1 MATQIQ
7 AIGMAASDSHN
18 SIRSRSS
25 ARDCLSSPELAAH
38 LDEEVYRAARQR
50 TQLSCL
56 LVSLDEVE
64 HLAQTYGEELPAQAL
79 VYLGTALIRQLRRFD
94 PVGHAG
100 RGELLVV
107 LPGADERRAEIVAR
121 RALGRLHSVKI
132 EVEGRREPLRISVG
146 IAPWQEGLGADRL
159 LSHTRVAAQRRDPAD
174 SQAGDSLAGLGA
186 GAGEMPLR
194 RS

>member
-1 MATQIQ
+1 
-7 AIGMAASDSHN
+7 MAASDSHN
-18 SIRSRSS
+18 SIRALSS
-25 ARDCLSSPELAAH
+25 ARECLSSLELSAH

-56 LVSLDEVE
+56 LVSLDEAE
-64 HLAQTYGEELPAQAL
+64 HLAQTYGEDLPAQAL
-79 VYLGTALIRQLRRFD
+79 AYLGTALIRQLRRFD
-94 PVGHAG
+94 RVGHAG

-146 IAPWQEGLGADRL
+146 IAVWREGLESEQL
-159 LSHTRVAAQRRDPAD
+159 LSNTRVAAQRRDPAGAR
-174 SQAGDSLAGLGA
+174 AGDALAGLGA
-186 GAGEMPLR
+186 GAGEMPLG

>member
-7 AIGMAASDSHN
+7 VIGMAANDSHN
-18 SIRSRSS
+18 STRTPSS
-25 ARDCLSSPELAAH
+25 ARECLSSPELAAH

-64 HLAQTYGEELPAQAL
+64 QLAQTYGEDLPEQAL
-79 VYLGTALIRQLRRFD
+79 AYLGMALIRQLRRFD
-94 PVGHAG
+94 RVGHAG
-100 RGELLVV
+100 HGELLVV

-121 RALGRLHSVKI
+121 RALGRLYSVKV

-146 IAPWQEGLGADRL
+146 IAAWRQGLEAGQL
-159 LSHTRVAAQRRDPAD
+159 LSQTRVAAQRHDPAD
-174 SQAGDSLAGLGA
+174 SQASDSLADPGV

-194 RS
+194 PS

>member
-7 AIGMAASDSHN
+7 VIGMAASDSHN
-18 SIRSRSS
+18 SIRTLSS
-25 ARDCLSSPELAAH
+25 ARECLSSPELAAH

-64 HLAQTYGEELPAQAL
+64 QLAQTHGEDLPAQAL
-79 VYLGTALIRQLRRFD
+79 LYLGRALIRQLRRLD
-94 PVGHAG
+94 RVGHAG

-146 IAPWQEGLGADRL
+146 IAAWREGLETDRL
-159 LSHTRVAAQRRDPAD
+159 LSQTRVAAQRADFPD
-174 SQAGDSLAGLGA
+174 SQASDSLAGLRA